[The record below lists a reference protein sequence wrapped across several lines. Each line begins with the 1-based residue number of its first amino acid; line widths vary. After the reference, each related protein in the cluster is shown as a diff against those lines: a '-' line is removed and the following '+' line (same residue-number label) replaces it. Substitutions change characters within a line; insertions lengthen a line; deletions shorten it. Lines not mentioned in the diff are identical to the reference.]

1 MFNLDNYLY
10 GHCHT
15 YLPNETYLAKADGHL
30 YAYGLNTDLNFV
42 LPWYIF
48 LHSKQVKIQQLWS
61 WQFCEQWNVVIIR
74 LRDNLQLNV
83 LILEYI
89 AEPYDFCSWP
99 NPTYGLLIK
108 DKYGCQL

>member
-1 MFNLDNYLY
+1 MYSLNRKSPENLAMHYSSGTWETNMFNLDNYLY

-48 LHSKQVKIQQLWS
+48 LHSKQVKIQQL
-61 WQFCEQWNVVIIR
+61 
-74 LRDNLQLNV
+74 
-83 LILEYI
+83 
-89 AEPYDFCSWP
+89 
-99 NPTYGLLIK
+99 
-108 DKYGCQL
+108 